1 MVILYTLAGNSYID
15 IKDSAIFDDLEA
27 KEKVWMSHG
36 DQVVKLAPGFKC
48 IASTTTCPNAASENS
63 EKKMMKEVRRHGV
76 KCVKYGTSDE
86 LSAAAGES
94 GRTVFALCDRGFAEV
109 ILREIDREAE

>member
-1 MVILYTLAGNSYID
+1 MPSRGALVLIYRRN
-15 IKDSAIFDDLEA
+15 
-27 KEKVWMSHG
+27 VWMRYFGSWKDMNRKVSSYMG
-36 DQVVKLAPGFKC
+36 LAMAKGRVRLL
-48 IASTTTCPNAASENS
+48 ILAEDISENS

>member
-1 MVILYTLAGNSYID
+1 MNRKVSSYMGLARRSGNLLAGAGKCTFAMAKGRVRLLILAED
-15 IKDSAIFDDLEA
+15 I
-27 KEKVWMSHG
+27 
-36 DQVVKLAPGFKC
+36 
-48 IASTTTCPNAASENS
+48 SENS